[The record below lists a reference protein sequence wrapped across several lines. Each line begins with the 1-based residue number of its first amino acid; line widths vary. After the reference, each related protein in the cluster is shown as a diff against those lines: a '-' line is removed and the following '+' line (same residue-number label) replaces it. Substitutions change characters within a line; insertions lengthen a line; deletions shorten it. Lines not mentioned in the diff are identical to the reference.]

1 MPGCIQDPKLISG
14 VSVSYSTCW
23 SAVKYRSTIRAC
35 RPCTPRSSGD
45 WSIIPPGYLQASR
58 PGVAAVIPQK
68 LIPSCSS
75 LSTECK
81 DLLCRMLVTDPAN
94 RATLAEVIA
103 SPWLNKGFEEP
114 TDSYLVPREP
124 LRPEELD
131 PEVLRGMAGF
141 EFGTE
146 DHIRQRMSDLL
157 TSETYRRV
165 HGEWETRRSTQRKA
179 PREWEVEARN
189 REVDDGSGSL
199 PMSPSGGLASPSKG
213 KPAKR
218 FSGFDFYKKGIFKN
232 SSMASNAKD
241 DATPGRMTAPGR
253 TLGDDQE
260 YLDPTRGFH
269 PLISIYYLVR
279 EKLER
284 ERVYGPGLFASSELS
299 LTQTPGAIPNGAP
312 GAPNSRA
319 PAYGMA
325 LPRLSVPETS
335 HMPARGS
342 ESVRAG
348 PPSSVPGGFDP
359 QPLPRNRGES
369 LNQRADRVNEL
380 RAAGVM
386 QHPEEDFD
394 RSRLDQVAP
403 NLPSSVA
410 NSSHRRSYSM
420 NGGMSSPTDKSV
432 PRMVS
437 SASQNVK
444 MDNVVDEDL
453 IRDTQG
459 LTMEEQDFVREP
471 ESLPTG
477 SFETTP
483 SASRSGATR
492 VDPRTQ
498 LVDSS
503 AEGIISDHTPNR
515 ASRLGPVDT
524 RTDQTPSKIDAK
536 PVYLKGLFR

>member
-1 MPGCIQDPKLISG
+1 
-14 VSVSYSTCW
+14 
-23 SAVKYRSTIRAC
+23 
-35 RPCTPRSSGD
+35 
-45 WSIIPPGYLQASR
+45 
-58 PGVAAVIPQK
+58 
-68 LIPSCSS
+68 
-75 LSTECK
+75 
-81 DLLCRMLVTDPAN
+81 MLVTDPAN

-146 DHIRQRMSDLL
+146 DNIRQRMTDLL
-157 TSETYRRV
+157 TSETYKRV
-165 HGEWETRRSTQRKA
+165 HGEWETRRTTQRKV
-179 PREWEVEARN
+179 PREWDVDARN
-189 REVDDGSGSL
+189 RTDNDGPGTSA
-199 PMSPSGGLASPSKG
+199 SPGPGGLVSPTKG
-213 KPAKR
+213 KPSKR
-218 FSGFDFYKKGIFKN
+218 FSGFDFYKKGLFKN
-232 SSMASNAKD
+232 SSTAANTKD
-241 DATPGRMTAPGR
+241 DARTARTSGPGR

-279 EKLER
+279 EKVER

-299 LTQTPGAIPNGAP
+299 LSSQTPGSLPNGTT
-312 GAPNSRA
+312 GAPNARA

-325 LPRLSVPETS
+325 LPRLSVRETS

-342 ESVRAG
+342 ESVRAI
-348 PPSSVPGGFDP
+348 PASSASGGFES

-394 RSRLDQVAP
+394 RSRLDQVSP
-403 NLPSSVA
+403 KLPSSV
-410 NSSHRRSYSM
+410 SGSIHRRSYSM
-420 NGGMSSPTDKSV
+420 NGGMGSPTEMQM
-432 PRMVS
+432 PRLVS

-444 MDNVVDEDL
+444 MDHAVDEDL
-453 IRDTQG
+453 VRDAQG
-459 LTMEEQDFVREP
+459 LTITQQGLVRERD
-471 ESLPTG
+471 SLPTD
-477 SFETTP
+477 SFEAPPTV
-483 SASRSGATR
+483 SRQDRASI
-492 VDPRTQ
+492 DPRTS

-503 AEGIISDHTPNR
+503 AEGISSEAAPGHTAR
-515 ASRLGPVDT
+515 QDQAEARI
-524 RTDQTPSKIDAK
+524 DQTPIKIDAK